1 MFNGCGYFAAA
12 VVVDAAV
19 AAVAVV
25 VVVVNSFCSGR
36 NKRCCKSMFIE
47 FPLISRSRYVLR
59 IAV

>member
-19 AAVAVV
+19 VAVA